1 MSRRRGVSPGGARPR
16 GVGRTYRAYAAS
28 CLCRARPLRV
38 AFASVATCLYHTEP
52 RAVEACSAA
61 VCGRLRSLACTSRRA
76 RRCCRNVR
84 RRARHRVRAGV
95 AWAFHGG
102 AVRAV
107 DAGQADGREVGE
119 EFEEGFDGEGGQ
131 AA

>member
-1 MSRRRGVSPGGARPR
+1 MSRRRGEPGGRAPA
-16 GVGRTYRAYAAS
+16 GCGAYVRTYAAS
-28 CLCRARPLRV
+28 CLCHARPLRV
-38 AFASVATCLYHTEP
+38 AFASVATGLYHTEP

-95 AWAFHGG
+95 ACAFHGG

-119 EFEEGFDGEGGQ
+119 DFEEGFDGEGGQ